1 MHGEYGAPRGCCT
14 LAMFTLFL
22 DGSSKPSLGVQ
33 PDSLSFQSPEFM
45 KSTPL
50 HKPSSPSLISCFPP
64 PPCFIHRPHNV
75 GVTRDL
81 RGHFVSQV
89 AGKPRG
95 QEAAKVTEQAAE
107 LNGSETQHSVLS
119 RSLMWPACCWVRLRP
134 SWACAMGTRKL
145 YGQSKPK
152 PRLVRDL
159 WAT

>member
-45 KSTPL
+45 KSTP
-50 HKPSSPSLISCFPP
+50 P
-64 PPCFIHRPHNV
+64 PPCCIHRPHNV

-119 RSLMWPACCWVRLRP
+119 RSLMWPACCWVRLRL

>member
-64 PPCFIHRPHNV
+64 YP
-75 GVTRDL
+75 
-81 RGHFVSQV
+81 
-89 AGKPRG
+89 
-95 QEAAKVTEQAAE
+95 
-107 LNGSETQHSVLS
+107 VLS
-119 RSLMWPACCWVRLRP
+119 TDLTMLESQGISEVI
-134 SWACAMGTRKL
+134 SSVKL
-145 YGQSKPK
+145 QGSPEVKKLPKSQNKRQSSMVARHSTVFSPGASCGL
-152 PRLVRDL
+152 PG
-159 WAT
+159 AG